1 VLWDWA
7 DIKEASEI
15 LTKVSKYCNDAL
27 YMQVDVSDKSAVT
40 EAAVRTLKH
49 YGTLDLIVNNAAICP
64 RTTYLD
70 KKFEEW

>member
-1 VLWDWA
+1 MLWDWA

-27 YMQVDVSDKSAVT
+27 YLQVDVSDKSAMT
-40 EAAVRTLKH
+40 EAAERTLKH
-49 YGTLDLIVNNAAICP
+49 FGKVDVLVNNAAICP
-64 RTTYLD
+64 RTPFLD